1 MQDQRYDTLKNWLDQ
16 ILQCQEITIHKLA
29 GDASFRRY
37 FRVQTAA
44 QNYVVMDAPPEKE
57 DCKPFVAIA
66 KAFLTL
72 GVTVPAIIAQDLDQ
86 GFILLS
92 DLGDDLYLKVLNAQ
106 TADELYHN
114 AIDSLAL
121 IQTCQ
126 EVPGW
131 ELPHFAEPLLLR
143 EWNLFDEWV
152 VHKHWDA
159 QLTQQ
164 DQKLL
169 KNTFELLQT
178 EFLAQ
183 PKICVHR
190 DYHSRNLL
198 KLKDGNVGVLDFQDA
213 VWGPITYDLI
223 SLLRDCYISW
233 PQERVAKWVQYNF
246 AKLQQQA
253 RYKNLSSEQFQRWF
267 DLLGIQRHLKCLGIF
282 TRLNYLY
289 EKPGYLKDVAPTLN
303 YILMASENYPELTEF
318 KNFLQRYAA

>member
-1 MQDQRYDTLKNWLDQ
+1 MQDQRYHTLKIWLDQ
-16 ILQCQEITIHKLA
+16 ILRHQEFAIHKLA

-44 QNYVVMDAPPEKE
+44 QNYVAMDAPPAKE

-66 KAFLTL
+66 QAFLKL
-72 GVTVPAIIAQDLDQ
+72 GVTVPEIIAQDLEQ

-92 DLGDDLYLKVLNAQ
+92 DLGDDLYLNVLNEHS
-106 TADELYHN
+106 ADQLYHN
-114 AIDSLAL
+114 AIDCLSL
-121 IQTCQ
+121 IQTCE

-131 ELPHFAEPLLLR
+131 TLPHFAEPLLLR
-143 EWNLFDEWV
+143 EWHLFDEWV
-152 VHKHWDA
+152 VKKHWNA
-159 QLTQQ
+159 ELTSQ

-169 KNTFELLQT
+169 NNTFELLQA

-183 PKICVHR
+183 PKTCVHR

-198 KLKDGNVGVLDFQDA
+198 QLKNNKVGVLDFQDA

-233 PQERVAKWVQYNF
+233 PQTRVAKWVQYNF
-246 AKLQQQA
+246 TQLQQQPK
-253 RYKNLSSEQFQRWF
+253 YKNISSEQFQRWF

-289 EKPGYLKDVAPTLN
+289 EKPGYLKDITPTLN

>member
-1 MQDQRYDTLKNWLDQ
+1 MLDQRYDTLKIWLDQ
-16 ILQCQEITIHKLA
+16 TLPNKEFAIHKLA

-37 FRVQTAA
+37 FRVQTLT
-44 QNYVVMDAPPEKE
+44 QNYVAMDAPPEKE

-66 KAFLTL
+66 KAFLKL

-92 DLGDDLYLKVLNAQ
+92 DLGDDLYLNVLNEH
-106 TADELYHN
+106 TADQLYCN

-126 EVPGW
+126 EIPNW
-131 ELPHFAEPLLLR
+131 KLPNFAEPLLLR

-159 QLTQQ
+159 QLTSQ
-164 DQKLL
+164 DQSML

-183 PKICVHR
+183 PKTCVHR

-198 KLKDGNVGVLDFQDA
+198 QLKDNGVGVLDFQDA

-223 SLLRDCYISW
+223 SLLRDCYVSW

-246 AKLQQQA
+246 AQLQQQTY
-253 RYKNLSSEQFQRWF
+253 YKNLSSEQFQRWF

-282 TRLNYLY
+282 SRLNYLY
-289 EKPGYLKDVAPTLN
+289 EKPGYLKDIAPTLN

-318 KNFLQRYAA
+318 KVFLQRYAV